1 MSAKYKFEPDYAVH
15 PGETLKEKLEELE
28 MSPKEFSIRTGKPV
42 KTISEII
49 NCKSSITPDMAVQFE
64 KVLGIS
70 AGFWIRKQA
79 NYNEFAAREKQ
90 KQILEEA
97 KKWARKFPYPKMA
110 QFGWVT
116 ETRKHEE
123 KAEEL
128 LSFFN
133 ISKASSWEN
142 IYLNQKLP
150 LFLRISLKH
159 AKDPYA
165 LSATN
170 PDNFFSEIK
179 STCIKAGVK
188 VIYTPLLPKTVING
202 AVRWLGGNP
211 IIQVSDRYK
220 RYDIFW
226 FSLFHEIGHIILHG
240 NKKNIF
246 IEDTKNIDKEDIQE
260 KEANDFAAKWLL
272 TDEEYDEIIEQLNNG
287 KDIEETINLFAN
299 KFETHRDI
307 IIGRLLFN
315 NKDLYRFGFLQN
327 LITKI
332 DFQEQNELIQ

>member
-70 AGFWIRKQA
+70 AGFWIRHQA
-79 NYNEFAAREKQ
+79 DYNEFVAREKQ

-97 KKWARKFPYPKMA
+97 KKWARKFPYAKMA

-116 ETRKHEE
+116 ETKKPEE

-142 IYLNQKLP
+142 I
-150 LFLRISLKH
+150 
-159 AKDPYA
+159 
-165 LSATN
+165 
-170 PDNFFSEIK
+170 
-179 STCIKAGVK
+179 
-188 VIYTPLLPKTVING
+188 
-202 AVRWLGGNP
+202 
-211 IIQVSDRYK
+211 
-220 RYDIFW
+220 
-226 FSLFHEIGHIILHG
+226 
-240 NKKNIF
+240 
-246 IEDTKNIDKEDIQE
+246 
-260 KEANDFAAKWLL
+260 
-272 TDEEYDEIIEQLNNG
+272 
-287 KDIEETINLFAN
+287 
-299 KFETHRDI
+299 
-307 IIGRLLFN
+307 
-315 NKDLYRFGFLQN
+315 
-327 LITKI
+327 
-332 DFQEQNELIQ
+332 